1 MRRETWL
8 LPLALLCVFLSQES
22 ASAATVRA
30 ASCSQS
36 DLMTAVNAAGSGDTV
51 QVPGGSA
58 TWTATVSIPNT
69 KGITVDGGTCT
80 VTTNT
85 KAFDVKA
92 NNTTT
97 TRITNFRFT
106 STSTPVYINIDG
118 STSSAT
124 YRVDHNSFN
133 SSDVMISVSGNGP
146 GLIDNN
152 TFHSASRGNEIIH
165 NTGMG
170 ASSTAG
176 WSDDVMPGSAK
187 MVFIEDNTFTL
198 DINNPNVN
206 TSQPYYFWGASA
218 VQSYY
223 GARTVFR
230 HNTLNNMQVDQH
242 GTHGMVGARWW
253 EIYENT
259 FFTGNGSAQCC
270 YMAIRA
276 GSGVIFNNHHTGT
289 NGADGTI
296 SLFEEDTGYPALYQI
311 GRGINQSIS
320 PAYVWGNDADMRVG
334 SGSSNVVEGRDFFG
348 SKPSVFERAELG
360 SDTSATTYAYTPYT
374 YPHPLQNGQPPTQTQ
389 INPPTGLTAMVQ

>member
-1 MRRETWL
+1 M
-8 LPLALLCVFLSQES
+8 
-22 ASAATVRA
+22 
-30 ASCSQS
+30 
-36 DLMTAVNAAGSGDTV
+36 
-51 QVPGGSA
+51 PGG
-58 TWTATVSIPNT
+58 
-69 KGITVDGGTCT
+69 
-80 VTTNT
+80 
-85 KAFDVKA
+85 
-92 NNTTT
+92 
-97 TRITNFRFT
+97 
-106 STSTPVYINIDG
+106 
-118 STSSAT
+118 
-124 YRVDHNSFN
+124 
-133 SSDVMISVSGNGP
+133 
-146 GLIDNN
+146 
-152 TFHSASRGNEIIH
+152 
-165 NTGMG
+165 
-170 ASSTAG
+170 
-176 WSDDVMPGSAK
+176 AK

-198 DINNPNVN
+198 DINNPKVN
-206 TSQPYYFWGASA
+206 TSPPYYFWGASA

-311 GRGINQSIS
+311 GRGINQSNS

-334 SGSSNVVEGRDFFG
+334 SGSSNVVEGRDFFD
-348 SKPSVFERAELG
+348 SKPSIFVRAELG
-360 SDTSATTYAYTPYT
+360 SDTSATTYSYTPYT